1 MNAEL
6 QNILGVINAN
16 RAAGRFIYD
25 GLDSS
30 EIGTYNGYL
39 MFGENDEAFP
49 DPQTWSS
56 IVD

>member
-1 MNAEL
+1 MKTLSQIKA
-6 QNILGVINAN
+6 IIASN
-16 RAAGRFIYD
+16 RQSGSYTYE

-30 EIGTYNGYL
+30 EIGRYNGYL

-49 DPQTWSS
+49 SEAEWSM